1 MAKHLNFYENIDEA
15 QMRLLHTSVVYD
27 GELYYILAITN
38 HKKDGIFRVYMD
50 KVNNPEG
57 MAYQRFSLPLE
68 SYEGPSETGKQLDE
82 WLDENPNSGVVRKM
96 ANSPLFNSF
105 RPFPLGM
112 VNKGNNLYYV
122 RRTPVR
128 PSTHQGLTQGMLM
141 VNVVAE
147 GKKGSLYSNHRINS
161 TDFELSECVEGKYP
175 DIKTVINEMN
185 DPTVENQGVAFHR
198 EFGIVRG
205 PLDSLYLAYKE
216 DLIGIL
222 PQGNTSELL
231 LGRKFK
237 HCKEVV
243 ESLSIFYSIK
253 VM

>member
-1 MAKHLNFYENIDEA
+1 MAKHLNFYENLDEA
-15 QMRLLHTSVVYD
+15 KMRLLHTCVVYD

-38 HKKDGIFRVYMD
+38 HRKDGIFRVYMD
-50 KVNNPEG
+50 KVNNPKG
-57 MAYQRFSLPLE
+57 MAFQRLVIP
-68 SYEGPSETGKQLDE
+68 YEDYDGQAQLGKQLDD
-82 WLDENPNSGVVRKM
+82 WLEKNPDSGVVRKM

-112 VNKGNNLYYV
+112 VNKGNSLYYV

-128 PSTHQGLTQGMLM
+128 PNTQQGLTQGML
-141 VNVVAE
+141 VVSVVAE
-147 GKKGSLYSNHRINS
+147 GKGKSPYPSNRITG